1 MPNMQEIELFDSHG
15 AMRPLDEIAPQLES
29 ADDAT
34 KQRFEAV
41 KVAYETSRDIEAAIR
56 FSTDRV
62 TSLVNEI
69 REAENLLRTHY
80 APQSREKAIR
90 DFLATERI
98 KRGIR

>member
-15 AMRPLDEIAPQLES
+15 AMRPLDEIAGQLAN

-34 KQRFEAV
+34 RARFEAV
-41 KVAYETSRDIEAAIR
+41 KVAYDECAGIEGAIK
-56 FSTDRV
+56 FSTDRAV
-62 TSLVNEI
+62 SIVSEI

-80 APQSREKAIR
+80 APQTREQAIR

-98 KRGIR
+98 KRGVR